1 MLRPGEA
8 SCFTSTGRRPCS
20 LDDRLARFL
29 HLQLGTVLPS
39 SIGGKAPDPGEL
51 LRYFGGVKHARYHDP
66 DTVYHGLIRTVQ
78 GRFLLRPDDKGRL
91 CSIIAGVLARAQE
104 LYPSV
109 RIYADAWLSNHGHL
123 MLQGDFHEVSAFFG
137 FVEREISR
145 RWGPVIG
152 WEGSMFQKFET
163 TALPTKQSQLRAL
176 RYVLAQSTKEH
187 LVASP
192 LRWPGTHCAKDLVRG
207 FTRRGIWFDGT
218 GYGRELHKRLAR
230 EVRRSPPNR
239 RDFERECVV
248 RFDKLPALAHLS
260 DQQYR
265 ERITTLVREIEASAA
280 AERQRTGGRLV
291 GRRRLLRISRETRSA
306 LPRPPW
312 FEKRRRMI
320 CWADRWAQ
328 ETVVY
333 LQRYWKFQR
342 AFREASRL
350 FLAGELDAPFP
361 QGAFRPCSAVHAA
374 TLAG

>member
-1 MLRPGEA
+1 LLFGA
-8 SCFTSTGRRPCS
+8 VVQSSTR
-20 LDDRLARFL
+20 
-29 HLQLGTVLPS
+29 
-39 SIGGKAPDPGEL
+39 GKAPDTAEL
-51 LRYFGGVKHARYHDP
+51 LRSFGGVKHARYHDP

-78 GRFLLRPDDKGRL
+78 GRFLLRPDEKGRL
-91 CSIIAGVLARAQE
+91 RSIIAGVLARAQE

-109 RIYADAWLSNHGHL
+109 RVYADAWLSNHGHL

-152 WEGSMFQKFET
+152 WEGAMFQKFET
-163 TALPTKQSQLRAL
+163 TALPTEESQLRAL
-176 RYVLAQSTKEH
+176 SYVLAQSTKEH

-192 LRWPGTHCAKDLVRG
+192 LRWPGVHCARDLVRG
-207 FTRRGIWFDGT
+207 FVRRGIWFDGT

-230 EVRRSPPNR
+230 KTHRSPPDR
-239 RDFERECVV
+239 RDYQRECAF

-260 DQQYR
+260 DRQYHAH
-265 ERITTLVREIEASAA
+265 IATLVKEIETSAA
-280 AERQRTGGRLV
+280 EERRRTGRGLV
-291 GRRRLLRISRETRSA
+291 GRRRVLRIPRETRSP

-320 CWADRWAQ
+320 CWADRWARG
-328 ETVVY
+328 TVRY
-333 LQRYWKFQR
+333 LQRYWEFQR
-342 AFREASRL
+342 AFREASRH

-361 QGAFRPCSAVHAA
+361 RGAFRPCSAVRAA